1 MLRLAIGSRSSL
13 CPVVDGFRL
22 IVVAEQDYAY
32 RSLDLPLLNR
42 FEKQV
47 SITHNAESQEND
59 VTFLPI

>member
-22 IVVAEQDYAY
+22 IVIAEQDYAY

-47 SITHNAESQEND
+47 KLFLIFLRCFQASI
-59 VTFLPI
+59 FFF